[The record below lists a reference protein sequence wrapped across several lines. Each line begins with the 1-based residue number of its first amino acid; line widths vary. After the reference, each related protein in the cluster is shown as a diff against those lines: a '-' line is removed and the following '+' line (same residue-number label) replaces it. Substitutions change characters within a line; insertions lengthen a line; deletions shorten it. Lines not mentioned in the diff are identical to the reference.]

1 MNKIIFQ
8 NLDGSIGIITPTQE
22 VLTKYTYK
30 QIAEKDV
37 PAGLPY
43 VIVDESVIP
52 DDRTFRDAWE
62 VDESFGEPDGFGGE
76 NNEFDEELLRKYYEV
91 KDADK
96 N

>member
-22 VLTKYTYK
+22 VLNKYTYK

-52 DDRTFRDAWE
+52 DDRTFRSAWE
-62 VDESFGEPDGFGGE
+62 LPADTKFDGVGSDSYTFKE
-76 NNEFDEELLRKYYEV
+76 
-91 KDADK
+91 
-96 N
+96 